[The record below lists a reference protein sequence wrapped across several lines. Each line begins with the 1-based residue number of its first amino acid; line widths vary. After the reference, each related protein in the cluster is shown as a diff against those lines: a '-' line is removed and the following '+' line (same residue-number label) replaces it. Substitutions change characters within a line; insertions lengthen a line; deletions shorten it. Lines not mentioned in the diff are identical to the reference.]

1 MKKGVEYEGIVTGYE
16 FPNKGT
22 VYIEGEKV
30 RIKEALEGQKIR
42 FTIGKLR
49 NGRAEGNL
57 KEVIERSPLESRE
70 PACPHFGKCG
80 GCAYQTVPY
89 QKQLELKADLVKKL
103 LDRVIDYEYEFEG
116 IAGSPSEWAYRNK
129 MEFSFGDE
137 CRGGELSL
145 GLHKKGSFYDILQ
158 ITDCKITDQD
168 FNDIIKCVVE
178 TCREYGIS
186 YSHKITH
193 HGYLRH
199 LLIRRAATTG
209 EIFLNLI
216 TTTEWKDGIITE
228 TEFLGILKKRLM
240 ELDLGGSIVGILHSY
255 NDDPADA
262 VKAEKTDILYGKE
275 FFFEEILGLY
285 FKITTFSFFQTNS
298 FGAEVLYRTVRDFI
312 TDSDKSENEAS
323 ERAGNAG
330 QPSER
335 DNLYKKKLNGVIYD
349 LYTGT
354 GTIAQ
359 VLSPVAKKV
368 IGVEIVPEAVEAAKE
383 NAALNE
389 LDNCEFICGDVLKT
403 LDDISDKPDI
413 IILDPPRE
421 GIHPKALTK
430 IINYGVDRIIY
441 ISCKP
446 TSLVNDLAAL
456 HEGGYR
462 VDKVKCVDM
471 FPQTVH
477 VETVVLLS
485 QQKPDDHIEIE
496 INLDEIDATSAE
508 TKATYTQ
515 IQEWVQEKYGFHVSN
530 LNIAQVKQKHGIIER
545 ENYNKAKT
553 EDSKQPGCPEE
564 KVRAI
569 EDAMRHF
576 QMI

>member
-1 MKKGVEYEGIVTGYE
+1 MGENKLKKGVEYTGTVTGYD
-16 FPNKGT
+16 FPNKGI
-22 VYIEGEKV
+22 VYIDGEKV
-30 RIKEALEGQKIR
+30 RVKEALEGQKIR

-49 NGRAEGNL
+49 NGRTEGNL
-57 KEVIERSPLESRE
+57 KEVIERSPFESEE
-70 PACPHFGKCG
+70 PACSHFGQCG
-80 GCAYQTVPY
+80 GCTYQTIPY
-89 QKQLELKADLVKKL
+89 KKQLEIKAGLVRKL
-103 LDRVIDYEYEFEG
+103 LDQAIDYEYEFLG
-116 IAGSPSEWAYRNK
+116 IEGSPNAWEYRNK

-137 CRGGELSL
+137 CRGGELTL

-158 ITDCKITDQD
+158 VKDCKITNPD

-178 TCREYGIS
+178 TCREYGAS
-186 YSHKITH
+186 YNHKITH

-209 EIFLNLI
+209 EILINLI

-228 TEFLGILKKRLM
+228 TEFLGILKTRLK

-298 FGAEVLYRTVRDFI
+298 FGAEVLYGTVRDFV
-312 TDSDKSENEAS
+312 NEPV
-323 ERAGNAG
+323 NAG
-330 QPSER
+330 HGNPDLSGKR
-335 DNLYKKKLNGVIYD
+335 VIYD

-368 IGVEIVPEAVEAAKE
+368 IGVEIVPEAVNAAKE

-389 LDNCEFICGDVLKT
+389 LDNCEFICGDVLKS
-403 LDDISDKPDI
+403 LDEIEEKPDI

-446 TSLVNDLAAL
+446 TSLVNDLKAL

-462 VDKVKCVDM
+462 VEKVKCVDM

-477 VETVVLLS
+477 IETVALLS
-485 QQKPDDHIEIE
+485 KLSEAKHHIEVKVDMDE
-496 INLDEIDATSAE
+496 LDLTSAE
-508 TKATYTQ
+508 TKATYKE
-515 IQEWVQEKYGFHVSN
+515 IQDWVQEKYGFHVTN

-545 ENYNKAKT
+545 ENYNKPKS
-553 EDSKQPGCPEE
+553 ENSKQPGCPEE
-564 KVRAI
+564 KIKAI
-569 EDAMRHF
+569 EDAMQHF

>member
-1 MKKGVEYEGIVTGYE
+1 MSENKLKKGVEYTGQVTGYD
-16 FPNKGT
+16 FPNKGI
-22 VYIEGEKV
+22 VIVEGEKV
-30 RIKEALEGQKIR
+30 HVKEALEGQTVR

-57 KEVIERSPLESRE
+57 KEVIERSPNETEE
-70 PACPHFGKCG
+70 PQCPHFGQCG
-80 GCAYQTVPY
+80 GCTYQTISYP
-89 QKQLELKADLVKKL
+89 KQLEIKSNLVKKL
-103 LDRVIDYEYEFEG
+103 LDRAINYDYDFLG
-116 IAGSPSEWAYRNK
+116 IAGSPNAWEYRNK

-137 CRGGELSL
+137 CRGGRLTL

-158 ITDCKITDQD
+158 ITGCRITNPDY
-168 FNDIIKCVVE
+168 NTIINCVVE
-178 TCREYGIS
+178 TCREYGVS
-186 YSHKITH
+186 YNHKITH
-193 HGYLRH
+193 CGYLRH

-209 EIFLNLI
+209 EILVNLI
-216 TTTEWKDGIITE
+216 TTSEWKDGIITE
-228 TEFLGILKKRLM
+228 TEFLGILKNRLQS
-240 ELDLGGSIVGILHSY
+240 LDLGGSIVGILHSY

-262 VKAEKTDILYGKE
+262 VKSEHTDILYGKE

-298 FGAEVLYRTVRDFI
+298 FGAEVLYRTVRDFV
-312 TDSDKSENEAS
+312 NEGD
-323 ERAGNAG
+323 RGD
-330 QPSER
+330 Q
-335 DNLYKKKLNGVIYD
+335 GVIYD
-349 LYTGT
+349 LYSGT

-456 HEGGYR
+456 LEGGYR

-477 VETVVLLS
+477 VETVVCLS
-485 QQKPDDHIEIE
+485 RQKPDD
-496 INLDEIDATSAE
+496 L
-508 TKATYTQ
+508 
-515 IQEWVQEKYGFHVSN
+515 F
-530 LNIAQVKQKHGIIER
+530 R
-545 ENYNKAKT
+545 
-553 EDSKQPGCPEE
+553 
-564 KVRAI
+564 
-569 EDAMRHF
+569 
-576 QMI
+576 

>member
-1 MKKGVEYEGIVTGYE
+1 MGENKLKKGVEYTGIVTGYD
-16 FPNKGT
+16 FPNKGI
-22 VYIEGEKV
+22 VVIDGEKV
-30 RIKEALEGQKIR
+30 RVKEALEGQKVR

-57 KEVIERSPLESRE
+57 KEIIERSDYETEE
-70 PACPHFGKCG
+70 PPCPHFGNCG
-80 GCAYQTVPY
+80 GCAYQTIPY
-89 QKQLELKADLVKKL
+89 QKQLEIKAGLVKRL
-103 LDRVIDYEYEFEG
+103 LDRAISYEYDFTG
-116 IAGSPSEWAYRNK
+116 ISGSPNAWEYRNK

-137 CRGGELSL
+137 CRGGELTL

-158 ITDCKITDQD
+158 VTGCKITNPD

-178 TCREYGIS
+178 TCREYGVS
-186 YSHKITH
+186 YNHKITH

-209 EIFLNLI
+209 EILVNLI

-228 TEFLGILKKRLM
+228 TEFLAILKTRLK

-255 NDDPADA
+255 DDDPADA
-262 VKAEKTDILYGKE
+262 IKAEQTDILYGKE

-298 FGAEVLYRTVRDFI
+298 FGAEVLYRTVRDFV
-312 TDSDKSENEAS
+312 
-323 ERAGNAG
+323 NAG
-330 QPSER
+330 QSG
-335 DNLYKKKLNGVIYD
+335 DKGVIYD

-359 VLSPVAKKV
+359 VLSTVAKKV

-389 LDNCEFICGDVLKT
+389 LDNCEFICGDVLKS
-403 LDDISDKPDI
+403 LDSITEKPDI

-421 GIHPKALTK
+421 GIHPKALSK
-430 IINYGVDRIIY
+430 IIDYGVDRIIY

-477 VETVVLLS
+477 IETVCLLS
-485 QQKPDDHIEIE
+485 REKA
-496 INLDEIDATSAE
+496 DE
-508 TKATYTQ
+508 
-515 IQEWVQEKYGFHVSN
+515 
-530 LNIAQVKQKHGIIER
+530 L
-545 ENYNKAKT
+545 KT
-553 EDSKQPGCPEE
+553 
-564 KVRAI
+564 I
-569 EDAMRHF
+569 
-576 QMI
+576 